1 MLREREG
8 EREGERE
15 RERYSDGKR
24 QGGRG
29 SPPPPPPPRVK
40 LVAHFFFSFS
50 FLTRSRSK
58 LTSPVLPPPSPIIN
72 CRRRPLL
79 PLADNTRPNAT
90 QPGIPYRVASLIAP
104 HGSDDEIK
112 PGNCLGPCPD
122 PPYNSTAGMPDVD
135 W

>member
-1 MLREREG
+1 V
-8 EREGERE
+8 
-15 RERYSDGKR
+15 
-24 QGGRG
+24 GGLSFSSSRFT
-29 SPPPPPPPRVK
+29 RCAF
-40 LVAHFFFSFS
+40 LFFFFFFAAKPKAEANSHLPFC
-50 FLTRSRSK
+50 
-58 LTSPVLPPPSPIIN
+58 SPHHPSSIVVVVRCYPSPTTT
-72 CRRRPLL
+72 P
-79 PLADNTRPNAT
+79 RPNAT